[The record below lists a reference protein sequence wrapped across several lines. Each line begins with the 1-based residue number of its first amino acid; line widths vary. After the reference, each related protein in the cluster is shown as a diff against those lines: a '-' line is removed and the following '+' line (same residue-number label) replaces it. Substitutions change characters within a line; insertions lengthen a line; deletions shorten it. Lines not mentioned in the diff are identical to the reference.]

1 MMSMFEKTRSF
12 VYRYARPLDL
22 ARWQIHF
29 ENGSAQTVIQ
39 ILAAYQNEDGGFGYA
54 LEPDC
59 WNPNSTPIATWFATE
74 VLREIGWKD
83 ATHPI
88 VEGILRY
95 LESGADFDDTH
106 RQWLNV
112 VPANN
117 DHPHAT
123 WWTYGDG
130 GSEFKYN
137 PTASLAGFI
146 IRYADPKSELYQKG
160 VSIAKEAFAFLEA
173 SIPFD
178 EQHVTTC
185 FCNLYDDCIVS
196 KASILDMNK
205 FSELLRKQ
213 VKHCINP
220 NYDLWF
226 AEYHT
231 KPSDFILSKDSMFY
245 EDNKELLLKEHELLR
260 QYQSEDGGFP
270 VTWQWWTDYPEQHIA
285 TAWWRAY
292 FAIQNMLFLE
302 NTI

>member
-22 ARWQIHF
+22 SRWQFHF
-29 ENGSAQTVIQ
+29 ENGSKETVMNA
-39 ILAAYQNEDGGFGYA
+39 LSYYQNEDGGFGYA

-59 WNPNSTPIATWFATE
+59 WNPNSTPIATWCATE

-95 LESGADFDDTH
+95 LESSADFDEVH
-106 RQWLNV
+106 QQWLNV
-112 VPANN
+112 VPTNN

-146 IRYADPKSELYQKG
+146 IRYADPKSALYQKG

-196 KASILDMNK
+196 KVSFLDMSK
-205 FSELLRKQ
+205 FAELLRKQ

-245 EDNKELLLKEHELLR
+245 EDNKELLLKERELLQ

-270 VTWQWWTDYPEQHIA
+270 VTWQWWTDYHEQHLA
-285 TAWWRAY
+285 TAWWRPY
-292 FAIQNMLFLE
+292 FAIRNMLFLR

>member
-22 ARWQIHF
+22 ARWQFHF
-29 ENGSAQTVIQ
+29 ENGSAESVIQ

-74 VLREIGWKD
+74 VLREIGWRD

-95 LESGADFDDTH
+95 LESGADYDEVH
-106 RQWLNV
+106 QQWLNV
-112 VPANN
+112 VPTNN

-123 WWTYGDG
+123 WWTYGEG

-146 IRYADPKSELYQKG
+146 IRYADPKSALYQKG
-160 VSIAKEAFAFLEA
+160 VSITKEAFAFLEA
-173 SIPFD
+173 SVPFD

-196 KASILDMNK
+196 KVSFLDMSK
-205 FSELLRKQ
+205 FAELLRKQ

-226 AEYHT
+226 TEYHT

-245 EDNKELLLKEHELLR
+245 EDNKELLLKERELLR
-260 QYQSEDGGFP
+260 RYQSEDGGFP
-270 VTWQWWTDYPEQHIA
+270 VTWQWWTDYNEQHIA
-285 TAWWRAY
+285 TAWWRSC
-292 FAIQNMLFLE
+292 FAIRNMLFLE

>member
-22 ARWQIHF
+22 ARWQFHF

-39 ILAAYQNEDGGFGYA
+39 MLAAYQNEDGGFGYA

-83 ATHPI
+83 ATHSI

-95 LESGADFDDTH
+95 LESGADFDEAH

-112 VPANN
+112 VPTNN

-146 IRYADPKSELYQKG
+146 IRYADPKTELYQKG

-173 SIPFD
+173 SVPLD
-178 EQHVTTC
+178 EQHVTNC
-185 FCNLYDDCIVS
+185 FCNLYDDCMVA
-196 KASILDMNK
+196 KASIFDMYK

-226 AEYHT
+226 TEYHT

-245 EDNKELLLKEHELLR
+245 EDNKELLLKERELLQ

-285 TAWWRAY
+285 TAWWRPY
-292 FAIQNMLFLE
+292 FAIRNMLFLR